1 MNEFETV
8 ANEIDKRNQTYESS
22 QECAIEWIRNSRTA
36 TATFPGNTKYC
47 SKVKKL
53 AEEYPEEVKIKYT
66 NPDGSIVATLPT
78 KYIKI
83 SAPKKVSEEQREKM
97 RQRIKEYGFKK
108 RTDITSDDE
117 EDISED

>member
-1 MNEFETV
+1 MNEFEMI

-36 TATFPGNTKYC
+36 TVTFPGNTKYC

-53 AEEYPEEVKIKYT
+53 AAEYPEEVKIRVT

-83 SAPKKVSEEQREKM
+83 SAPRKVT
-97 RQRIKEYGFKK
+97 KEYTEEEKEVLRERMKK
-108 RTDITSDDE
+108 MQEARKNK
-117 EDISED
+117 

>member
-1 MNEFETV
+1 MNEFETI
-8 ANEIDKRNQTYESS
+8 ANEVDKRNQTYESS

-36 TATFPGNTKYC
+36 TVTFLGNTKYC
-47 SKVKKL
+47 TKVKKL
-53 AEEYPEEVKIKYT
+53 AAEYPEEVKIRYN

-108 RTDITSDDE
+108 KVDNIDE
-117 EDISED
+117 EE